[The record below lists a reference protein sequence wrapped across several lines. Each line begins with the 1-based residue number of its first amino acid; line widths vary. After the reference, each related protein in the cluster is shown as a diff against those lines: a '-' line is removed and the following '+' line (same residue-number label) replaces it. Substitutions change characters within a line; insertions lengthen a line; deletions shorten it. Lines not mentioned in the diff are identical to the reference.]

1 MAPFVS
7 MCASRSHCC
16 RWYAIGLEMFRALLW
31 ISWHLLTSH
40 PTSQAI
46 GAVTGMEE
54 VAKKMEAA
62 QGKDIEGHMNNRFIS
77 SYHFVN
83 MQYKYAICILQVVWK
98 ICTVSHDVLI
108 AQEFQVP
115 KAEQFAE
122 KNLQAMPVPLTISY
136 NLIQSHHVNRF
147 DPGCTDA
154 ISGAGGARLGCKRP
168 GVSSQPRAWCSPQ
181 RIAPRPMDF
190 TSVFIKCSSWND
202 IAQWW
207 TVYINLLYN
216 VYYI

>member
-1 MAPFVS
+1 MYSASSLKDLHSFAWCFDCPRVS
-7 MCASRSHCC
+7 CFKHIDFGISESPGSKSRTVCRKESSSHACAA
-16 RWYAIGLEMFRALLW
+16 YNLLQ
-31 ISWHLLTSH
+31 S
-40 PTSQAI
+40 
-46 GAVTGMEE
+46 
-54 VAKKMEAA
+54 
-62 QGKDIEGHMNNRFIS
+62 
-77 SYHFVN
+77 
-83 MQYKYAICILQVVWK
+83 
-98 ICTVSHDVLI
+98 
-108 AQEFQVP
+108 
-115 KAEQFAE
+115 
-122 KNLQAMPVPLTISY
+122 LTISY

-207 TVYINLLYN
+207 TIYINLLYN

>member
-1 MAPFVS
+1 
-7 MCASRSHCC
+7 MCASRSHWY

-31 ISWHLLTSH
+31 ISWHLLTSPDISWHLLTSH

-62 QGKDIEGHMNNRFIS
+62 QGKDIAGHMNNRFIS

-108 AQEFQVP
+108 AQEFPVSNISTLASQNPQVP

-136 NLIQSHHVNRF
+136 NLLQSDSISSCQPFWPRMYRCHFWRWRCKAGLQEARSFIAAKSLVFASANRAKTHGF
-147 DPGCTDA
+147 H
-154 ISGAGGARLGCKRP
+154 I
-168 GVSSQPRAWCSPQ
+168 GV
-181 RIAPRPMDF
+181 
-190 TSVFIKCSSWND
+190 
-202 IAQWW
+202 
-207 TVYINLLYN
+207 Y
-216 VYYI
+216 